1 MNISNSFYSAWVG
14 DFPHPH
20 SLLISEEWVKI
31 QKRQVTMS
39 WCHMT
44 KMSKSLIVLLSLW
57 LSSTLL
63 HSTFLHLFSTSLY
76 YCSCLNKVLF
86 AKRERATTNS
96 SFLSF
101 HSSVFD
107 TSQSVQ
113 AVLWVHV
120 ARASHT
126 YIVADI
132 LLFLSNN
139 SSLPFNSSFSL
150 SYFCSFLLLKSI
162 FQLKK
167 EKSL

>member
-1 MNISNSFYSAWVG
+1 MG
-14 DFPHPH
+14 
-20 SLLISEEWVKI
+20 
-31 QKRQVTMS
+31 

-44 KMSKSLIVLLSLW
+44 KMSKWETLIVLLSLW

-76 YCSCLNKVLF
+76 CCSCLNKVLF
-86 AKRERATTNS
+86 AKREREREQPPIAAFFHFIPL
-96 SFLSF
+96 FLI
-101 HSSVFD
+101 HHNLCKPCCRCML
-107 TSQSVQ
+107 QE
-113 AVLWVHV
+113 L
-120 ARASHT
+120 HT
-126 YIVADI
+126 YTVADI

>member
-1 MNISNSFYSAWVG
+1 MSHDKDEQITDSIAFFVAVIHIVTLNFLAFVLNF
-14 DFPHPH
+14 
-20 SLLISEEWVKI
+20 SLL
-31 QKRQVTMS
+31 
-39 WCHMT
+39 
-44 KMSKSLIVLLSLW
+44 
-57 LSSTLL
+57 
-63 HSTFLHLFSTSLY
+63 
-76 YCSCLNKVLF
+76 SCLNKVLF
-86 AKRERATTNS
+86 AKRERKREQLPIAA
-96 SFLSF
+96 FLSF

-120 ARASHT
+120 ARGSHT
-126 YIVADI
+126 YTVADI